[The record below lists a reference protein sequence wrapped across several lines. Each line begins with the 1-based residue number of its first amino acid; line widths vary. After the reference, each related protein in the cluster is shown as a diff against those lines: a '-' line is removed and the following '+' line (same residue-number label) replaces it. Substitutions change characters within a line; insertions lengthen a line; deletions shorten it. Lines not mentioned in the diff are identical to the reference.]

1 MSRAAKNILILEDDD
16 DDFFFVARALTKLA
30 VQPLLRRARDGEEGV
45 RYLAG
50 VDGYADRKVHP
61 IPDLIICDVNM
72 PRMDGFEFVSWV
84 RADGRFAHIP
94 LRILS
99 SSRED
104 RDAKRAA
111 ELRVESYMV
120 KPGNPADWIVI
131 VAQIVGESW
140 DGERT
145 TAPSGFAP

>member
-1 MSRAAKNILILEDDD
+1 MSRAAKNILILEDND

-30 VQPLLRRARDGEEGV
+30 GQTLLRRARDGEEGV

-50 VDGYADRKVHP
+50 EDEFGDRKLYP

-72 PRMDGFEFVSWV
+72 PRMDGFEFVSWM
-84 RADGRFAHIP
+84 RADGRFEHIP

-104 RDAKRAA
+104 RDAQRAA

-120 KPGNPADWIVI
+120 KPGNPADWV
-131 VAQIVGESW
+131 VMVEQIVGE
-140 DGERT
+140 RAVH
-145 TAPSGFAP
+145 APSGLAP